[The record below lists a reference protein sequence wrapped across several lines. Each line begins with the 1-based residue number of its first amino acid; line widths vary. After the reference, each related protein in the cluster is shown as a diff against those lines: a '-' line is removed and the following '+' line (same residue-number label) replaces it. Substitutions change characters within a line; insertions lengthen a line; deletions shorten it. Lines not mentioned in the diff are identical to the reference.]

1 MIKLYLSIDIGAS
14 SGRHI
19 VGWLEGG
26 AIQTKEVYR
35 FPNGVAEQD
44 GRLTWDVVELMFHV
58 KHGIDKALE
67 QFPDIA
73 SFSIDHTRLQPGMY
87 LSRRDGTVVTLDLRF
102 RRPNTDDLLSNSA
115 LHSLEHIVA
124 TILRNSPE
132 KDAVVYFGP
141 MGCQTGFYVLFDEA
155 KLPLSGIVELLKRAF
170 NEAAAWDREMP
181 GQSPYECGNY
191 RNLDVAVCRKE
202 CAYYAQVIQDW
213 TVDKLEYEFR
223 L

>member
-1 MIKLYLSIDIGAS
+1 ME
-14 SGRHI
+14 R
-19 VGWLEGG
+19 
-26 AIQTKEVYR
+26 
-35 FPNGVAEQD
+35 
-44 GRLTWDVVELMFHV
+44 
-58 KHGIDKALE
+58 
-67 QFPDIA
+67 IA

-170 NEAAAWDREMP
+170 NEAAAWDQEMP